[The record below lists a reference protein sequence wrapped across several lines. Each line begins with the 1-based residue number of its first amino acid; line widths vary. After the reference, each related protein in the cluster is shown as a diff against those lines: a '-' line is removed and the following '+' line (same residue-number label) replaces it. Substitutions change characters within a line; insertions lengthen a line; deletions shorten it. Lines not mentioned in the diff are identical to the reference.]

1 MDEVMNALR
10 LKDNH
15 SIKVKKV
22 SKIKWEDCE
31 TNEVYY
37 IHIDIELLY

>member
-15 SIKVKKV
+15 SVKVKKV

-31 TNEVYY
+31 TGEGYY